1 MSSIS
6 TGSAQAYVAGLVL
19 PAPRPHSLEAAEASS
34 LPEFTAAKDQA
45 MIVGSDIVS
54 FVKGVTPE
62 WRADIARSSLLAQLA
77 AKKRVQNKKDI
88 YKWYEAYFDVLMNV
102 GWIIQDRGFAVYREA
117 NRDFETHEAI
127 MKVAA
132 SLLGPSAAT
141 LAVVKATLDALKSM
155 AANSPWI
162 TLFNRESR
170 SASTARFQINL
181 VETGDKGEQLIV
193 SMMAFGLEATS
204 TLTQVLFAK
213 FRSNDV
219 SVKQYSS
226 KISIEPS
233 VLESVRDLVS
243 KRVEAYARNYV
254 RTLPDF

>member
-1 MSSIS
+1 MNSIW
-6 TGSAQAYVAGLVL
+6 TGSAQAYVASLAL
-19 PAPRPHSLEAAEASS
+19 PAARPDSFEAAEAIS

-62 WRADIARSSLLAQLA
+62 RRADIARSSLLAQLA
-77 AKKRVQNKKDI
+77 AKKRVRDKKDI

-102 GWIIQDRGFAVYREA
+102 GWIIQDQGFAVYTEA
-117 NRDFETHEAI
+117 SRDFETHEAI

-170 SASTARFQINL
+170 SSNTARFQINL
-181 VETGDKGEQLIV
+181 VEGRGRGEQLIV

-204 TLTQVLFAK
+204 RQTQILFAK
-213 FRSNDV
+213 FQSNDV

-226 KISIEPS
+226 KITIEPD
-233 VLESVRDLVS
+233 VLESIRDLIS
-243 KRVEAYARNYV
+243 KRVAAYARDYI